1 MSSVHNV
8 SPEELA
14 KLFHLYHRAL
24 SHGFNEDASQDLS
37 CCWDQTPQN
46 ERRLMIAAARLA
58 LLDLSTP
65 SDKQP
70 AREYFAEPG
79 EADWGC

>member
-1 MSSVHNV
+1 MSSIQNV

-24 SHGFNEDASQDLS
+24 THGFDEDASHEIAS
-37 CCWDQTPQN
+37 SWDKTPQS
-46 ERRLMIAAARLA
+46 ERKVMVAAARLA
-58 LLDLSTP
+58 LLDLATASERP
-65 SDKQP
+65 PK
-70 AREYFAEPG
+70 REYFAEPG